1 MTPVFHGIIGSRRWQ
16 SFLPVCCSPNYVVD
30 LWDGSQP
37 DLSHSLSHRTVR
49 PLDTEGFRWMSR
61 RNCLRETRRCSLSY
75 KISNDRSH
83 IGSVMWFSWLQGSD
97 SSDLI
102 VRWLVNFSES
112 WHTGSCISTLSSL
125 CGVRRGQTP
134 RAVAACW
141 TLASLH
147 RWTYCRRSSCRNL
160 RDR

>member
-1 MTPVFHGIIGSRRWQ
+1 MTPVFQGILGPRRWQ

-30 LWDGSQP
+30 LRDGSQP
-37 DLSHSLSHRTVR
+37 DLSHSLSHRAVR

-61 RNCLRETRRCSLSY
+61 RNCLRGTRICSLS
-75 KISNDRSH
+75 ISNDRSH
-83 IGSVMWFSWLQGSD
+83 IGFVMWFSWLQGSD

-112 WHTGSCISTLSSL
+112 WHMGSCISTLSSL
-125 CGVRRGQTP
+125 CDVRQGQTP
-134 RAVAACW
+134 QAACW

-147 RWTYCRRSSCRNL
+147 RWTRWTYCRRSSCRNL
-160 RDR
+160 GDR